1 MTRSY
6 RVDDLVDFDVYPLDE
21 TASHEYK
28 VALSHAR
35 EQLQH
40 DGCAVIKNLLRPTA
54 VKIISQEI
62 IARKQTTHF
71 STSSMNPYFH
81 STKNP
86 DYPDQHPVN
95 TFTERSSGFI
105 PGDSWDASL
114 AIDVLFRSEKF
125 VNHQRE
131 VQEF

>member
-6 RVDDLVDFDVYPLDE
+6 RVDDLVDFNVYPLDE
-21 TASHEYK
+21 TASPEYK
-28 VALSHAR
+28 IALSQAR

-81 STKNP
+81 STNNHA
-86 DYPDQHPVN
+86 YPNHHPVN
-95 TFTERSSGFI
+95 TFIERSSGFI
-105 PGDSWDASL
+105 PGD
-114 AIDVLFRSEKF
+114 
-125 VNHQRE
+125 
-131 VQEF
+131 